1 MRDRLRI
8 AGYAAAFLLQ
18 AGILAGL
25 VAERALLLQT
35 GTEIRL
41 AVVPVDPRDL
51 FRGDYVVLSTPLARI
66 RTDNLGGDDTFTA
79 GQIVYLA
86 LARQDEGW
94 RAVSVHAQ
102 RPAGPLVLRGRIV
115 APDAIADCASPCRA
129 YRVEYGLESF
139 FVPEGRGRELERL
152 RSDERLE
159 VDVAVSASGRAALKR
174 LLLDGRMIYEADL
187 F

>member
-1 MRDRLRI
+1 MRDRLRMV
-8 AGYAAAFLLQ
+8 GFAAAFLLQ
-18 AGILAGL
+18 AGLLVGL
-25 VAERALLLQT
+25 VVDRAFLLQT

-51 FRGDYVVLSTPLARI
+51 FRGDYVVLATPLARI
-66 RTDNLGGDDTFTA
+66 RTDNLAGDDAFTT
-79 GQIVYLA
+79 GQTIYLA
-86 LARQDEGW
+86 LARQAEGW

-102 RPAGPLVLRGRIV
+102 RPSGPLVLRGRIV
-115 APDAIADCASPCRA
+115 APDAVADCALPCRA

-139 FVPEGRGRELERL
+139 FVPEGRGRDLERL

-159 VDVAVSASGRAALKR
+159 VDVAVAPSGRAALKR